1 MLISLF
7 WAFFTIGAIAFGGG
21 YAMLPLFERVI
32 VDDRGW
38 LSMALFTDMIAIS
51 QVTPGPIAINSATFI
66 GFTMA
71 GVLGA
76 LVSTVGVIFIPVS
89 LVIVVSRYYN
99 QFKKSPV
106 VKGIFTGLRPA
117 LVGLIAA
124 SAFSVAENAII
135 DLWGIGLLVVTFVLV
150 AKLKW
155 HPIIVILFSGL
166 AGMLIY
172 YVL

>member
-7 WAFFTIGAIAFGGG
+7 WAFLTIGAIAFGGG

-51 QVTPGPIAINSATFI
+51 QITPGPIAINSATFI
-66 GFTMA
+66 GFNMA

-76 LVSTVGVIFIPVS
+76 LVSTIGVIFIPVS
-89 LVIVVSRYYN
+89 LVIIVSKYYN
-99 QFKKSPV
+99 AFKNSTV
-106 VKGIFTGLRPA
+106 VKGLFTGLRPA
-117 LVGLIAA
+117 LVGLIVA

-135 DLWGIGLLVVTFVLV
+135 DLWGILLLGITFILI
-150 AKLKW
+150 AKLKF
-155 HPIIVILFSGL
+155 HPIIVIIFSGL
-166 AGMLIY
+166 VGMLVY
-172 YVL
+172 YVI